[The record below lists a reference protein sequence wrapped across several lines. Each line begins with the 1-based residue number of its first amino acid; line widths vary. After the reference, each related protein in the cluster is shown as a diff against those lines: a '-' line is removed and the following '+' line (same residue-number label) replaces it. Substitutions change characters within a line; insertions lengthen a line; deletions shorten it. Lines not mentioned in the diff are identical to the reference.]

1 MSEAAGET
9 IRVAAALVALLLAAK
24 AGGRLFVRL
33 RQPRVIGEIAG
44 GLLLG
49 PTVLAHLWPSAHG
62 WMFAAGPGD
71 AVLRIV
77 YQAGLLLLM
86 FCSGLE
92 LRSAFQKREGF
103 ASLSIALVG
112 TAVPFVAGLL
122 SIRFGLVDTEA
133 LIGTAANPTSFTLV
147 IAIAMAVTS
156 IPVVSR
162 IFHDLGILGTA
173 FARIVL
179 SAAVLEDVLLFVVL
193 NVALSLVGASHGAH
207 FGLPAVLGIEVAS
220 PEGYLYHLLGTGLF
234 LGVTLAYGPG
244 LYGRLAR
251 SRLAAFR
258 ISPVAMLLTAFVAV
272 TGLAVLLG
280 VAEIF
285 GALLAGIAASTSGEG
300 AEGARRTVERFS
312 FALPIPI
319 YFAIVGQRLD
329 LVRHFDVGF
338 FLLFFAVA
346 CLVKTAACYVG
357 ARLAKESHRGA
368 FNLAV
373 AMNARGGPGIVLAS
387 VAFDAAIIA
396 EGMYTVL
403 VMLSIFSSLIVGS
416 LLDGLLR
423 RGQALR

>member
-1 MSEAAGET
+1 MIEAAGET
-9 IRVAAALVALLLAAK
+9 LRVVVALAALLIAAK
-24 AGGRLFVRL
+24 LVGRLFVRL

-49 PTVLAHLWPSAHG
+49 PTVLTQLWPQANE
-62 WMFAAGPGD
+62 WLFAAGPGD
-71 AVLRIV
+71 AVLGVV

-86 FCSGLE
+86 FCSGLA
-92 LRSAFQKREGF
+92 LRSAFHEREGW
-103 ASLSIALVG
+103 ASLSIAGVG
-112 TAVPFVAGLL
+112 TVVPFVAGLIC
-122 SIRFGLVDTEA
+122 IRTGVVDPEG
-133 LIGTAANPTSFTLV
+133 LIGDAANPTSFTLV

-156 IPVVSR
+156 IPVISR

-193 NVALSLVGASHGAH
+193 NVALSMVGASHGAH
-207 FGLPAVLGIEVAS
+207 FGLPALLGIDVAS
-220 PEGYLYHLLGTGLF
+220 PEGYLYHVVGTGLF
-234 LGVTLAYGPG
+234 LGVTLTYGPG
-244 LYGRLAR
+244 LYGRMAR
-251 SRLAAFR
+251 SRLAEHPV
-258 ISPVAMLLTAFVAV
+258 SPVAMLLVAFVVV
-272 TGLAVLLG
+272 TGLAVVLG

-285 GALLAGIAASTSGEG
+285 GALLAGIAASASGER
-300 AEGARRTVERFS
+300 AEGARRAVERFS

-319 YFAIVGQRLD
+319 YFAIVGLRLD
-329 LVRHFDVGF
+329 LVHHFDVGF
-338 FLLFFAVA
+338 FLLFFGVA
-346 CLVKTAACYVG
+346 CVVKTAACYVG
-357 ARLAKESHRGA
+357 ARLAKESRRGS